1 MPSTDPRI
9 DWSGLRGPGPIEGV
23 RAATVHGAQ
32 LTAAFYSLKPGVVV
46 PEHRHFNEEFG
57 QVIRGSLEL
66 SHLGERHV
74 LGAGDAFLVAGD
86 VPHGARAGNDG
97 CELLEC
103 YAPPR
108 ESGA

>member
-9 DWSGLRGPGPIEGV
+9 DWSALRGPGPVEGV
-23 RAATVHGAQ
+23 QAATAHGAL
-32 LTAAFYSLKPGVVV
+32 LTAALYSLEPRAVV
-46 PEHRHFNEEFG
+46 PEHSHFNEEFG

-66 SHLGERHV
+66 SYMGETHV
-74 LGAGDAFLVAGD
+74 LGAGDGFLVAGD

-108 ESGA
+108 GSAA